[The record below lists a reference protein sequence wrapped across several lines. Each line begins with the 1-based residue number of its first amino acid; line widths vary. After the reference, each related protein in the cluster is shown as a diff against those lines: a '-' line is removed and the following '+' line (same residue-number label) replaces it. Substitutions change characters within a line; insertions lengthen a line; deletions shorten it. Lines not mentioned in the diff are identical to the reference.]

1 MTLTNFEGD
10 NNADLIR
17 TILIDDE
24 LHARETLTRLVSL
37 HCPQI
42 RLVGEADGV
51 ASGLKIIRELHP
63 QLVLLDVKMDDGT
76 GFDLLRAIEAVDFKV
91 IFITAYE
98 KFAIQAFRFAAV
110 DFLLKPVNPEELIE
124 AVRHAEILI
133 QEHFTTQLQAL
144 EENFRTDI
152 RQKRKVVLKTLES
165 IHLVEV
171 QDITFC
177 ESDGAY
183 TIVHTVAGVKIMIS
197 KNLREF
203 DDMLCDS
210 GFYRVHKSYL
220 INLSH
225 IIRFDK
231 NEGGYIILAGGE
243 KVPVSFRKREEL
255 LELFEKLAE

>member
-1 MTLTNFEGD
+1 MQFTNFEGD
-10 NNADLIR
+10 NTGNLIR
-17 TILIDDE
+17 TIIIDDE
-24 LHARETLTRLVSL
+24 AHARETLTRLVSL

-42 RLVGEADGV
+42 RLIGEADGV
-51 ASGLKIIRELHP
+51 TSGLKIIRELHP

-76 GFDLLRAIEAVDFKV
+76 GFDLLREVGTVDFKV

-133 QEHFTTQLQAL
+133 QEHYTTQLQAL

-171 QDITFC
+171 KNITLC

-183 TIVHTVAGVKIMIS
+183 TIVHTIAGDKIMLS

-231 NEGGYIILAGGE
+231 HEGGYIVLTGGE
-243 KVPVSFRKREEL
+243 NVPVSFRKREEL
-255 LELFEKLAE
+255 LVLFEKLAE